1 MIEMIKASLE
11 QAIKNITMEKEKQV
25 SIVKDRVVREK
36 IAPFNAEVDNYRAKA
51 LTEIDNELNAK
62 IVELKAT
69 YEAKKAEL
77 IKLGEEK
84 KKANADSVLA
94 AELAVV
100 TVEFDAHI
108 AKLNAQIA
116 EIKD

>member
-1 MIEMIKASLE
+1 MIKAYLE
-11 QAIKNITMEKEKQV
+11 QAVKSIEAEKEKQV

-36 IAPFNAEVDNYRAKA
+36 IAPYNAEVDNYRAKA
-51 LTEIDNELNAK
+51 LTEIDNELATK
-62 IVELKAT
+62 IAELKAT

-77 IKLGEEK
+77 INLGEEK

-108 AKLNAQIA
+108 AKLTAQIA
-116 EIKD
+116 EIKE